1 MVADRTVFIFYTVA
15 ILIFKVAIFTYTAR
29 VQFFTI
35 LYWYGSKPVQTCGH
49 TVWVI
54 TPLLMIFI
62 TFCSQGNE
70 KYVNNH
76 GSNILV
82 GSVKLIFLFF
92 CVVVL
97 CVFTFWVPCCDVRY
111 DFHIKTIFG
120 SSLPP
125 FVWRRAHV
133 LFTLFVFVCI

>member
-1 MVADRTVFIFYTVA
+1 
-15 ILIFKVAIFTYTAR
+15 
-29 VQFFTI
+29 
-35 LYWYGSKPVQTCGH
+35 
-49 TVWVI
+49 VWVI

-62 TFCSQGNE
+62 TFCSHGNE

-92 CVVVL
+92 CVVIL
-97 CVFTFWVPCCDVRY
+97 CVFTFWVPCCDAHY

-125 FVWRRAHV
+125 FVCRRAHV